1 MSTRAILEIIGWI
14 GSALVVLSLA
24 QARVWR
30 FRVMNFAGA
39 ILATF
44 YNAVLGI
51 WPFAA
56 MNGIIAVIDA
66 YWIARLKRESH
77 ITSEA
82 YELVEVNHDD
92 AFVGHFL
99 RIHGDDA
106 RRHYPQF
113 DADAPS
119 ATNVLVMRGDETVGI
134 VVVDDIHDGQAH
146 ISLDYV
152 TERFR
157 DFTPGRFVYTNSG
170 LFDRLGVTTITCAH
184 GDPTYLQKM
193 GFRQEHGT
201 WIRSVRQDE
210 APTH

>member
-1 MSTRAILEIIGWI
+1 MSTRVILEIIGWI

-39 ILATF
+39 VLATF

-66 YWIARLKRESH
+66 YWMARLRRESQLS
-77 ITSEA
+77 SEV
-82 YELVEVNHDD
+82 YELVEVSHDD
-92 AFVGHFL
+92 AFLNHFL
-99 RIHGDDA
+99 KIHGEDA

-113 DADAPS
+113 DPQSPS
-119 ATNVLVMRGDETVGI
+119 ETSVLVMRGDEAVG
-134 VVVDDIHDGQAH
+134 VVVVSDTNDDTAH

-157 DFTPGRFVYTNSG
+157 DFSPGKFVYENSG
-170 LFDRLGVTTITCAH
+170 LFDRMGVRRLQTT
-184 GDPTYLQKM
+184 GDPDYLKRM
-193 GFRQEHGT
+193 GFRPDGAVWT
-201 WIRSVRQDE
+201 RTVRQ
-210 APTH
+210 

>member
-1 MSTRAILEIIGWI
+1 MSTRAILQIIGWI

-39 ILATF
+39 VLATF

-66 YWIARLKRESH
+66 YWMVRLRRESQLP
-77 ITSEA
+77 SAA

-92 AFVGHFL
+92 AFLSHFL
-99 RIHGDDA
+99 KIHGEDA
-106 RRHYPQF
+106 RAHYPDF
-113 DADAPS
+113 DPEQPS
-119 ATNVLVMRGDETVGI
+119 ETSVLVMRGDEAVG
-134 VVVDDIHDGQAH
+134 VVVVAETTEDTAR

-152 TERFR
+152 TPRFR
-157 DFTPGRFVYTNSG
+157 DFSPGKFVYENSG
-170 LFDRLGVTTITCAH
+170 LFDRMGVRRIQTS
-184 GDPTYLQKM
+184 GDPHYLQRM
-193 GFRQEHGT
+193 GFRPDGAVWT
-201 WIRSVRQDE
+201 RLVRQ
-210 APTH
+210 